1 MHKSRIVILLL
12 SVISFTS
19 LRGQSVITELTLP
32 GDNIESIQ
40 SFTSRE
46 NIYLFLNEAD
56 SVNKA
61 YQIKPDGTHK
71 QLTFDRI
78 ENTLLVGVKDYSDSS
93 LFYYLLGKKQDIKL
107 IAMTYNYTTGKSRW
121 LEEEIKIDGQVVGVS
136 NDEMFSIIY
145 YQRNPNQFKVIQ
157 LKGLEIENEKSFD
170 LPMSLSIDYKYITYI
185 RDYTLPTIADGS
197 AKYKLYKKDQQLIF
211 SIDYTL
217 VESTSVDPQTTVITF
232 DLQNGEQTLK
242 SYPAKTN
249 DFFRSFVRHNS
260 LYRSAM
266 SKNKFELEILKISNG
281 EILQKKELQRDT
293 ALKRTYVYLKD
304 GKSQRINKHETLY
317 DMMKNSVSAEPSV
330 IALPTNDTCRTTIV
344 WSTYYAN
351 ENIINITA
359 PTNINQDIGILRMA
373 GTVKHGPKKPTSLR
387 RYFYLSANCHHEF
400 ETEGNV
406 KSKRETIDEYE
417 IAQDKK
423 KIFYTDRACFN
434 FQNNIIALY
443 FSEKQSKITLVK
455 F

>member
-1 MHKSRIVILLL
+1 
-12 SVISFTS
+12 
-19 LRGQSVITELTLP
+19 
-32 GDNIESIQ
+32 
-40 SFTSRE
+40 
-46 NIYLFLNEAD
+46 
-56 SVNKA
+56 
-61 YQIKPDGTHK
+61 
-71 QLTFDRI
+71 
-78 ENTLLVGVKDYSDSS
+78 
-93 LFYYLLGKKQDIKL
+93 
-107 IAMTYNYTTGKSRW
+107 
-121 LEEEIKIDGQVVGVS
+121 
-136 NDEMFSIIY
+136 
-145 YQRNPNQFKVIQ
+145 
-157 LKGLEIENEKSFD
+157 
-170 LPMSLSIDYKYITYI
+170 
-185 RDYTLPTIADGS
+185 
-197 AKYKLYKKDQQLIF
+197 
-211 SIDYTL
+211 
-217 VESTSVDPQTTVITF
+217 
-232 DLQNGEQTLK
+232 
-242 SYPAKTN
+242 
-249 DFFRSFVRHNS
+249 
-260 LYRSAM
+260 
-266 SKNKFELEILKISNG
+266 LEILKISTG

-330 IALPTNDTCRTTIV
+330 IALPTSDTCRTTIV

-359 PTNINQDIGILRMA
+359 PTSINQDIGILRMA

-400 ETEGNV
+400 ETEGIV

>member
-12 SVISFTS
+12 SVAPFIN
-19 LRGQSVITELTLP
+19 LKGQSVITELALP

-40 SFTSRE
+40 SFTTRE
-46 NIYLFLNEAD
+46 NIYLFFNEAD

-61 YQIKPDGTHK
+61 YQIKPDGMFK
-71 QLTFDRI
+71 QFIFETV
-78 ENTLLVGVKDYSDSS
+78 ENALLVGVKDYVDSS
-93 LFYYLLGKKQDIKL
+93 LFYYLTGKKQDLKL
-107 IAMTYNYTTGKSRW
+107 TAMAYHYNTGKSRW
-121 LEEEIKIDGQVVGVS
+121 LNEEIKIEGQVVGVS

-145 YQRNPNQFKVIQ
+145 YQKNSNAFKIIQ
-157 LKGLEIENEKSFD
+157 LKGFEVENEKSFD
-170 LPMSLSIDYKYITYI
+170 LPMSLSTDYKYISYI

-197 AKYKLYKKDQQLIF
+197 AKYKLYKRDQQLIF

-232 DLQNGEQTLK
+232 DLESGEQTLK

-249 DFFRSFVRHNS
+249 DFFRSFVRHSS

-266 SKNKFELEILKISNG
+266 SKNKFELEILRMSNG

-293 ALKRTYVYLKD
+293 VLKRTYVYLKD
-304 GKSQRINKHETLY
+304 GKTQRMNKHETLY
-317 DMMKNSVSAEPSV
+317 DMMKNSVSSEPSV
-330 IALPTNDTCRTTIV
+330 IALPTSDTCRTTIV

-351 ENIINITA
+351 ENIINISA
-359 PTNINQDIGILRMA
+359 PTSINQDIGILRMA
-373 GTVKHGPKKPTSLR
+373 GTAKHGPKKPTSVR

-400 ETEGNV
+400 ESEGNV

-417 IAQDKK
+417 ISQDKK